1 MSDHIAHLGI
11 CDDTFRLARLH
22 PQVHDQFKA
31 LFDACRDD
39 AHMGS
44 VTRSADTWSG
54 DVIVWAAQQYALP
67 PDQRDPLTDRK
78 LAFVLGSLTHRAA
91 DRLTKPI
98 TNCWRGDPDGG
109 GDADESK
116 IMQDICV
123 WREVYGGGEGTT
135 AWPFTPDLLTPLPAE
150 GEALFR
156 LLLRRALIAMH
167 TLNPDAHNI
176 HAWLDRFFKGLQT
189 YPKRLELYAELA
201 AHWPADKVKMYLTDK
216 RFYQRDDPII
226 QLARSIQ
233 HGGDAAPEQ
242 VVALV
247 EATDTTHSRY
257 ARALAKAMQYLIAAG
272 DLLAGRID
280 LREAKKRFDVG
291 VPELSIQD

>member
-22 PQVHDQFKA
+22 PQVHEHFKS
-31 LFDACRDD
+31 LFDPCRDD

-44 VTRSADTWSG
+44 VTRSADKWSG
-54 DVIVWAAQQYALP
+54 DVIVWAAQQHALT

-98 TNCWRGDPDGG
+98 TNCWRGNPDGS
-109 GDADESK
+109 GDANESK

-123 WREVYGGGEGTT
+123 WREVYGSGEGTA

-167 TLNPDAHNI
+167 TLNPDAQNI

-189 YPKRLELYAELA
+189 YPKSLELYAELA
-201 AHWPADKVKMYLTDK
+201 ANWPEDKVKKYLVDK

-226 QLARSIQ
+226 ELARGIQ
-233 HGGDAAPEQ
+233 HGQDATPEQ
-242 VVALV
+242 VVAVV
-247 EATDTTHSRY
+247 EATDASHSRY
-257 ARALAKAMQYLIAAG
+257 ARALAKATQYLIAAS
-272 DLLAGRID
+272 DLFAGRIA
-280 LREAKKRFDVG
+280 LREAQRLFDVG
-291 VPELSIQD
+291 VPELSLRD